1 MQGEYIQGVEVRSGL
16 GRERSI
22 LFLMMAQDQ
31 LEAWLLQLKD
41 DAELQEKLKGA
52 ADLDAAVTVAKAAGF
67 DVSKADWLSNKRLI
81 GAHLLWEWNWI

>member
-1 MQGEYIQGVEVRSGL
+1 
-16 GRERSI
+16 
-22 LFLMMAQDQ
+22 MMAQDQ
-31 LEAWLLQLKD
+31 LEALLLQLKD

-67 DVSKADWLSNKRLI
+67 DVSKADFRSNKRLI